1 MMKIK
6 NIKKTK
12 ITKENKKTIIK
23 YGILFA
29 GYLAVLG
36 VVSFKEK
43 DYKISSLGITENRGM
58 LLEDANKEW
67 NNYKEKISVTYEV
80 KESSYKNVLIMGLIE
95 DNENERIYRS
105 LTVPEITLVET
116 IDKENYKVDYILQDK
131 SLFPESNIE
140 EFSKTHNVTSV
151 AWCIGGK
158 DVESFEEI
166 KKYEQDKEK
175 MENKTMVVPSL
186 FSETDK
192 TLLKYNNWLE
202 QVGSNKKLTQ
212 EDLKIIEAQTN
223 SHPEEIN
230 VKKMRGIMNGT
241 ISIKIRPNEYRQVG
255 AREYDFVETE
265 DGNLELRFNGCEVF
279 DFLTG
284 KEIRYDNRDVNRIS
298 TFREFV
304 IENDIYPIGYTTQVV
319 SSWGD
324 EDTHFIRERYGE
336 DILECLRENGFPLP
350 CYDVNDFYKIYYE
363 SKFDI
368 FKLVLKK

>member
-1 MMKIK
+1 MMRIK

-12 ITKENKKTIIK
+12 ITKENKKK
-23 YGILFA
+23 MAKCGVLLA
-29 GYLAVLG
+29 GYLAVIG
-36 VVSFKEK
+36 IISFKET
-43 DYKISSLGITENRGM
+43 DYEIIPLEIVENKGV
-58 LLEDANKEW
+58 LLEDANGEW

-80 KESSYKNVLIMGLIE
+80 KESNYKNVLIMGLVE

-140 EFSKTHNVTSV
+140 EFSETHNVTSV

-166 KKYEQDKEK
+166 KKNEQDKEK
-175 MENKTMVVPSL
+175 MENKTMVVPSI

-212 EDLKIIEAQTN
+212 EDIKIIEAQTN

-255 AREYDFVETE
+255 VNEYDFVETE
-265 DGNLELRFNGCEVF
+265 DGNLELRFNDCEVS

-298 TFREFV
+298 TFKEFV
-304 IENDIYPIGYTTQVV
+304 IENDIYPVGYTTQVV
-319 SSWGD
+319 PSWGD
-324 EDTHFIRERYGE
+324 EDTQFIKEYYGE

-368 FKLVLKK
+368 LKLGLKK